1 MEENIMRGDKFSI
14 YQIRFLLG
22 PKGIDRRPTSF
33 YKKVV
38 WLVESPVAFA
48 LAKIMLVCL
57 MLFGSQ
63 SFSQPLATGHDK
75 FLGNVVGGS
84 APANWDSYWNQV
96 TPENAGKWGSVEG
109 TRDSYS
115 WGGADQSYNYAKQR
129 GIPFKWHNLIWGQQ
143 QPSWISS
150 LDSATQ
156 AEEIE
161 EWIRLV
167 GERYP
172 EMDLV
177 DVVNEPL
184 PGHNPPDGRNGR
196 ANYMGALGGNGQ
208 TGYDWVIKCFELAR
222 KYCAPTAKLLVNEY
236 GIINDDNATTQYLT
250 LINLLKARNLVDGV
264 GVQGHRGELE
274 HASVSTLKAN
284 LDRLAATG
292 LPIYISEFDVAPGN
306 VVNDSTQ
313 LAEYKRI
320 FPTLWEHPGVK
331 GITLWGYIQGQI
343 WQTAAYLVRSD
354 GTERPALQWL
364 RQYLT
369 TGNYR
374 SHASGNWNDVNSW
387 EWNNGSA
394 WVNPVPNP
402 PTLAVG
408 PIAVQS
414 GDTITVSAADSAD
427 QLFIATGGALMINSG
442 VTFHVKNGDGTDLS
456 VNGTVTNSGVLTPED
471 SATIR
476 FLNGGKCVHAQ
487 NGGSIPLATWG
498 TGSACEITGYISG
511 SKPDNLNQ
519 AFYNF
524 TWDCSGQTSD
534 VDWGWYNNT
543 INGTITVKNTGSM
556 SAYMTSPAAGT
567 PNTINIIGGINVQGG
582 QFSSNGSSSEADITV
597 NTRGNVNVSGGDFSV
612 SRGSGPTVTWN
623 LFRNFSMSNATTQN
637 SNPTGAK
644 FVFAGPGTWTLTLG
658 TGNTLTALPIE
669 VSSGTTLNVG
679 TSVLTGSGIFVLDP
693 DATLAIAHAQGLDGA
708 IQITGTKTLSKEA
721 NYKFSGTTAQIT
733 GNSLPDT
740 VGNLT
745 IDNTAGVT
753 LSGRV
758 VVNDTLDMKR
768 GALSLGGNVLVYGA
782 NSTLTYSGSSARTT
796 GETEFPL
803 NGGPNNLSI
812 SNASGVTLHA
822 SRTIPGNLGLAG
834 KLTLGSNT
842 LTVGTATSTGP
853 TRYVVTGTGALRLT
867 SIGSSET
874 LFPVGTTSYAPVWVT
889 NVGTVDTVG
898 LSVEADVVPA
908 EYGGRVNVKWN
919 ISGTAG
925 SGNYTLKFGWVSTL
939 EDAAFRANR
948 TQAHIFLLAGDTT
961 EAGTGIYTA
970 QFSTSP
976 YSVSRGG
983 ILTLGTF
990 AVGKFKN
997 VEDIVGVERNKE
1009 AVPTQSSLS
1018 QNYPNPFNPTTTIQ
1032 YSVLSTE
1039 YISLKVYDVLGRE
1052 LSTLVSEV
1060 KPPGIYTVKWEAQ
1073 GLASGIYFYRLEAGQ
1088 FTETRKLVL
1097 LR

>member
-1 MEENIMRGDKFSI
+1 MRGDKFSI
-14 YQIRFLLG
+14 CQIRFLMNAKEIHRG
-22 PKGIDRRPTSF
+22 PTSF
-33 YKKVV
+33 YKTAVR
-38 WLVESPVAFA
+38 LVESSVGSA
-48 LAKIMLVCL
+48 LAKMMLVCL
-57 MLFGSQ
+57 MLSGTQ
-63 SFSQPLATGHDK
+63 SLSQPLATGHSK
-75 FLGNVVGGS
+75 FLGD
-84 APANWDSYWNQV
+84 AADFPPASFDTYWNQI

-115 WGGADQSYNYAKQR
+115 WGGADNAYNYAKQR

-150 LDSATQ
+150 LDSAAQ

-196 ANYMGALGGNGQ
+196 ANYMRALGGNGQ

-222 KYCAPTAKLLVNEY
+222 QYCAPTAKLLINDY
-236 GIINDDNATTQYLT
+236 NIINDNNATTQYLT
-250 LINLLKARNLVDGV
+250 IINLLKARNLIDGI
-264 GVQGHRGELE
+264 GVQGHSFEVVGP
-274 HASVSTLKAN
+274 SVNTLKAN

-292 LPIYISEFDVAPGN
+292 LPIYISEFDINEP
-306 VVNDSTQ
+306 NDSTQ
-313 LAEYKRI
+313 RAKYETI

-331 GITLWGYIQGQI
+331 GITFWGYIQGQI
-343 WQTAAYLVRSD
+343 WQTAAYLVLSN
-354 GTERPALQWL
+354 GKERPAMQWL
-364 RQYLT
+364 SQYLT

-402 PTLAVG
+402 LTLAVG

-414 GDTITVSAADSAD
+414 GDTITVSAADSVD
-427 QLFIATGGALMINSG
+427 QLFITAGGALKINPG
-442 VTFHVKNGDGTDLS
+442 VTFLVKNGVGTDLS
-456 VNGTVTNSGVLTPED
+456 VNGTAINSGVLTAED

-476 FLNGGKCVHAQ
+476 FLNGGKYVHAQ
-487 NGGSIPLATWG
+487 NGGSIPMATWA
-498 TGSACEITGYISG
+498 TSSACEITGYISG
-511 SKPDNLNQ
+511 SKPNNLNQ

-556 SAYMTSPAAGT
+556 SVYMTSPAAGT
-567 PNTINIIGGINVQGG
+567 PNTININGGINAQGG
-582 QFSSNGSSSEADITV
+582 QFSSNGSSSAADITINV
-597 NTRGNVNVSGGDFSV
+597 QGNVSVTGGNLSV

-623 LFRNFSMSNATTQN
+623 LFRNFSMSNATTEN

-644 FVFAGPGTWTLTLG
+644 FVFAGPGTPILTLG

-679 TSVLTGSGIFVLDP
+679 RSELTGSGIFVLNP

-708 IQITGTKTLSKEA
+708 IQVTGTKTLNKEA

-733 GNSLPDT
+733 GNSFPDT

-758 VVNDTLDMKR
+758 VVSDTLAMKR
-768 GALSLGGNVLVYGA
+768 GVLSLGGNVLMYGA
-782 NSTLTYSGSSARTT
+782 NGTLTYSGSSAQTT

-803 NGGPNNLSI
+803 SGGPKNLNIASP
-812 SNASGVTLHA
+812 SGVTLHA
-822 SRTIPGNLGLAG
+822 SRTIPGNLELAG
-834 KLTLGSNT
+834 KLTLGPNT
-842 LTVGTATSTGP
+842 MTAGTATSTGP

-867 SIGSSET
+867 SIGSSEA
-874 LFPVGTTSYAPVWVT
+874 LFPVGTTSYAPLWVT
-889 NVGTVDTVG
+889 NAGTVDTVG
-898 LSVEADVVPA
+898 VSVEADAVPA
-908 EYGGRVNVKWN
+908 PYGGRVNVRWN
-919 ISGTAG
+919 ISEGTEG
-925 SGNYTLKFGWVSTL
+925 GGNYTLKFGWVSTL
-939 EDAAFRANR
+939 EDATLRANR
-948 TQAHIFLLAGDTT
+948 VQAHIFSLAEDTT
-961 EAGTGIYTA
+961 EAGTGNYTA
-970 QFSTSP
+970 QFTTSP
-976 YSVSRGG
+976 YSVSRDG
-983 ILTLGTF
+983 IMTLGTF

-997 VEDIVGVERNKE
+997 VADIVGVERNEKG
-1009 AVPTQSSLS
+1009 VPTQFSVS

-1032 YSVLSTE
+1032 YSVSSTQ
-1039 YISLKVYDVLGRE
+1039 YVSLKVYDVLGRE

-1060 KPPGIYTVKWEAQ
+1060 KPPGTYTVKWDAH
-1073 GLASGIYFYRLEAGQ
+1073 GLASGIYFYRLEAAQ